1 MRTREAVEIPAA
13 LESAYRECID
23 IARSPLRELFCDVT
37 LYAVGYPAAHRR
49 HLCLL
54 PQG

>member
-1 MRTREAVEIPAA
+1 MRTRETVEIPAA

-23 IARSPLRELFCDVT
+23 IARSHYENFSVDVT
-37 LYAVGYPAAHRR
+37 PDAVGYPAAHRR

-54 PQG
+54 PRG